1 MADPVQLSASH
12 AVPLP
17 AEEAF
22 DRVLSAP
29 LEQVFARRFGPIPAI
44 RRTDQQG
51 EWGTVGQQRT
61 IAFTDPG
68 SVRERLTV
76 VERPHRFGYTL
87 SDVVGPMKMLIA
99 EVEGLWSFEPDG
111 TGTRITW
118 SWTVHP
124 ANAGGRLAMPLFAR
138 LWQGYARRSL
148 THLETLV
155 IGVQQS

>member
-1 MADPVQLSASH
+1 MAETVHLSASH
-12 AVPLP
+12 TVPLP
-17 AEEAF
+17 REDAF
-22 DRVLSAP
+22 DRVLVAP

-51 EWGTVGQQRT
+51 AWGTLGQERT
-61 IAFTDPG
+61 IEFTDPG

-87 SDVVGPMKMLIA
+87 SDVVGPMKLLIA

-111 TGTRITW
+111 TGTRVTW

-124 ANAGGRLAMPLFAR
+124 AYSVGRMAMPLFAR
-138 LWQGYARRSL
+138 AWQGYARRSL
-148 THLETLV
+148 ARLETLV
-155 IGVQQS
+155 TGPDRG

>member
-1 MADPVQLSASH
+1 
-12 AVPLP
+12 
-17 AEEAF
+17 
-22 DRVLSAP
+22 VLSEP
-29 LEQVFARRFGPIPAI
+29 LEQVFTRRFGPIPAI

-61 IAFTDPG
+61 IDFTDPG

-76 VERPHRFGYTL
+76 VERPRRFGYTL
-87 SDVVGPMKMLIA
+87 SDVVGPMKLLIT
-99 EVEGLWSFEPDG
+99 EVGGLWSFEPAG

-124 ANAGGRLAMPLFAR
+124 AGAVGRLAMPLFGR

-148 THLETLV
+148 AHLETLV
-155 IGVQQS
+155 TTAPRR